1 MKLKPIRSERELL
14 EAREV
19 LAQLMNDNTQGQ
31 RVDEIDVQASL
42 IEHFE
47 ATHLPIDAPD
57 PISAI
62 RFRMAESGLA
72 PRDLEPYIGS
82 RARVSEVLSG
92 KRSLSLDMIRSLHV
106 GLRIPYESLIE
117 GARSRGSARPSES
130 AFADSGLNST
140 PPYLDYTTELTS
152 RAGPVV
158 DRMALALHRRTRTQ
172 RAAQKTD
179 QGSLLLWQTEVAR
192 KAGELILSVPYSPSS
207 LSANVLRK
215 IAMLSS
221 RRDGPEK
228 AIETLRG
235 LGVLTVFVPAFSGTF
250 LDGAAFL
257 DERQAP
263 IIGLTLRNDR
273 LDSFWFTL
281 LHELAHI
288 YLHFDVIRVPR
299 AIFVDDIGVRAHSA
313 EESQADELART
324 SLIPDSILS
333 QVRWD
338 KYTTADEI
346 YAVASR
352 ARVNAS
358 VVAGRWQRDFQNY
371 RKFSRLIEKVSF
383 KEVPGS

>member
-19 LAQLMNDNTQGQ
+19 LAQLMNDNTEGQ
-31 RVDEIDVQASL
+31 QDDEIEVQASL
-42 IEHFE
+42 IDHFE

-92 KRSLSLDMIRSLHV
+92 KRSLSLDMIRSLHA

-117 GARSRGSARPSES
+117 GSRSRVSFRTSES
-130 AFADSGLNST
+130 CFAASDLNS
-140 PPYLDYTTELTS
+140 PPLFFEYANNAPAKDL
-152 RAGPVV
+152 
-158 DRMALALHRRTRTQ
+158 ALALHRRTRTQ

-179 QGSLLLWQTEVAR
+179 QGALLLWQAEVTR
-192 KAGELILSVPYSPSS
+192 KAAEHTLSVSYSPSS
-207 LSANVLRK
+207 LSASVLRK
-215 IAMLSS
+215 IAILSS

-228 AIETLRG
+228 AIEALRS
-235 LGVLTVFVPAFSGTF
+235 LGVLAVFVPAFSGTF
-250 LDGAAFL
+250 LDGATFL
-257 DERQAP
+257 DESERP
-263 IIGLTLRNDR
+263 VIGLTLRNDR
-273 LDSFWFTL
+273 LDSLWFTL

-288 YLHFDVIRVPR
+288 HLHYDILRMPR
-299 AIFVDDIGVRAHSA
+299 AIFVDDIEVRAHTT
-313 EESQADELART
+313 EESEADDLART

-338 KYTTADEI
+338 KYTTTDEI
-346 YAVASR
+346 HAVASR

-371 RKFSRLIEKVSF
+371 RKFARMIERVSIT
-383 KEVPGS
+383 SS